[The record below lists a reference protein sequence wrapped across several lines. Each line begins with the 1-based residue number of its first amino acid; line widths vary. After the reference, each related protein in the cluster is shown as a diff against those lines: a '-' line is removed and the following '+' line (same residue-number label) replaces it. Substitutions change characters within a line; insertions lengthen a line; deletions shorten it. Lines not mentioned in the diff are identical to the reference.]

1 LEPIGIDTIKKKV
14 EDKKEESQDFRDEI
28 LNVDDKVLK
37 RLAKIKAEKKT
48 AATTAKKSAATPRKK
63 SLKDS

>member
-1 LEPIGIDTIKKKV
+1 L
-14 EDKKEESQDFRDEI
+14 Q
-28 LNVDDKVLK
+28 

-48 AATTAKKSAATPRKK
+48 AASSANAAKKPAATPRKK